1 MTMRRMH
8 LFSPGKMVLYGVLIA
23 GGMVFAFPFL
33 WMVGTSFKVQRE
45 MAAQNLRVFPGLPRP
60 QQTTPYIDTYEFDPP
75 ECPEGIPQAVWAKAA
90 PRLEKLLLEVIDHWQ
105 PRTMTIENVID
116 TGKLNADHYRREML
130 EGLFHVLTERVS
142 DTTRRSA
149 VQIERKRRLANGE
162 DPASLYD
169 RRLAAELADESV
181 AVGVDAIVAEVARL
195 VDEPMLREIFD
206 RCYRRFCLGK
216 CEVRTSDYRMHPYAS
231 GADWQVESGSAE
243 LLLHTEPRNPFR
255 EVNVDFSEG
264 GKTQVFRLQKDTDIP
279 VDKIDRIH
287 ISHHDDEAWGR
298 LVYEVIRNGQLYRAE
313 DRLNLQDR
321 RWRVVQ
327 LRWPEG
333 AGDPMEFRMYLF
345 LRHVGAAPDG
355 SPPFAIRATLHKN
368 SLLGACWDKLLRN
381 YRKVF
386 REMPFS
392 RYIMTSLAL
401 SILNIVLMVFS
412 CTLTGYAFARLR
424 WPGRGLCL
432 GIMLATMMI
441 PPQVTMIPS
450 FLIFKNLG
458 WYNSLLPLWIPACF
472 GSPFFIFLLRQFFK
486 TIPLDLEDSARI
498 DGCGFL
504 RIYWHVMFPLVAP
517 TIAIIAIYTFIGV
530 WNNFMGPLIYVNDE
544 RLFPLALGLFKYRLT
559 DTAMNDIGLLM
570 AASFVMTLPI
580 IVLFFFVQRYFIQG
594 ITLTGMK
601 S

>member
-1 MTMRRMH
+1 MKLVRLLSTRM
-8 LFSPGKMVLYGVLIA
+8 LLLYGVLIA
-23 GGMVFAFPFL
+23 GGIVFSFPFL

-45 MAAQNLRVFPGLPRP
+45 MAVENLRIFPQLPRP
-60 QQTTPYIDTYEFDPP
+60 QQETPYIDPHEFDPP
-75 ECPEGIPQAVWAKAA
+75 VRPEGVPEAVWATTA
-90 PRLEKLLLEVIDHWQ
+90 PRLERRLLDVIDRWQ
-105 PRTMTIENVID
+105 PRAMTVENVID
-116 TGKLNADHYRREML
+116 RSKLDVDLYRREML
-130 EGLFHVLTERVS
+130 EGLFHVLGERIS
-142 DTTRRSA
+142 DTARRSA
-149 VQIERKRRLANGE
+149 VQAERERRLARGE

-169 RRLAAELADESV
+169 RRLAGELAAESLN
-181 AVGVDAIVAEVARL
+181 AGVEAILAEADKL
-195 VDEPMLREIFD
+195 VDEPTLRETFD

-216 CEVRTSDYRMHPYAS
+216 CDVRTSDYRMHAYAS
-231 GADWQVESGSAE
+231 GAEWTVESGSAE
-243 LLLHTEPRNPFR
+243 LLQRREPGSRFR
-255 EVNVDFSEG
+255 EVNADFSGE
-264 GKTQVFRLQKDTDIP
+264 QSRVVFRLEKATDIP

-287 ISHHDDEAWGR
+287 ISHRDDEAWGR

-313 DRLNLQDR
+313 EHVNLADR
-321 RWRVVQ
+321 RWRDVQ

-333 AGDPMEFRMYLF
+333 AGDPMELRMYYF
-345 LRHVGAAPDG
+345 LRHVGAAPAG
-355 SPPFAIRATLHKN
+355 SPAFAIRAIVSRNTLA
-368 SLLGACWDKLLRN
+368 GACWDKLLRN

-386 REMPFS
+386 REMPFG

-412 CTLTGYAFARLR
+412 CTLTAYAFARLR
-424 WPGRGLCL
+424 WPGRSLCF

-458 WYNSLLPLWIPACF
+458 WYNTLLPLWALACF

-486 TIPLDLEDSARI
+486 TIPQDLEDSARI

-504 RIYWHVMFPLVAP
+504 RIYWHIMLPLVTP

-601 S
+601 A